1 MIYINFI
8 YFYDH
13 NLIKVLGTFI
23 YKNEIFK
30 FKKFTNKN
38 ITKKYLRWINN
49 KELMKY
55 SRQRHHTS
63 NKSTVKRY
71 IKSMSNNWFLA
82 VSIKKNKSFRHI
94 GNISVY
100 FDDKDMSASISILI
114 GSVDFRNLG
123 LGKVIWQEI
132 MKRLS
137 NFKEIKLIKA
147 GTFYKNIPM
156 IKIFK
161 FNNMKLSKKKSYVYA
176 KKII

>member
-1 MIYINFI
+1 MIII
-8 YFYDH
+8 
-13 NLIKVLGTFI
+13 LSKVLGTFI
-23 YKNEIFK
+23 YKNEILK

-55 SRQRHHTS
+55 SRQRHHTH

-82 VSIKKNKSFRHI
+82 VSIKKKNSFRHI
-94 GNISVY
+94 GNISVN

-147 GTFYKNIPM
+147 GTFHKNIPM

-161 FNNMKLSKKKSYVYA
+161 FSNMKLFKKKSYVYA